1 MNNRDTNNSKKK
13 GFCAQALQQFLF
25 QSEEPLFS
33 SHIDSVH
40 VISQAVPLI
49 NRWRKTKQKTV
60 YLMIRTHMM
69 LANKT

>member
-1 MNNRDTNNSKKK
+1 MNNRDTNNSPKC
-13 GFCAQALQQFLF
+13 FCAQVLQQFLF
-25 QSEEPLFS
+25 QSVEPLFS

-40 VISQAVPLI
+40 AISQAVVLI

-69 LANKT
+69 LVNKT